1 MMMEK
6 IKGYDEFLS
15 QQDMLEGNLVRMCI
29 STNQKEID
37 KNYNYVKQRIELLY
51 EYVSERAEIIKK
63 LNGEKKNGED

>member
-29 STNQKEID
+29 STNQEEID
-37 KNYNYVKQRIELLY
+37 RNYNYIKQRIELLY
-51 EYVSERAEIIKK
+51 EYVSKRAETVRK
-63 LNGEKKNGED
+63 LNGEENGTD